1 MNPAQQ
7 KTTTIKEI
15 KAIKNPLIRT
25 LLIISGIISLV
36 LGIIGILLPVLPTT
50 PFIILAAAC
59 FARSSQK
66 FYDRLYE
73 NRFFGKILRDF
84 RDKKGLAL
92 KYKIYILTMLWLTLT
107 STAIFFTDSII
118 VRIILFSIAIAVTVH
133 ISKYKTLKS
142 IDN

>member
-1 MNPAQQ
+1 MNTAQQ
-7 KTTTIKEI
+7 KTTTPKEI
-15 KAIKNPLIRT
+15 RAFKNPVIRT

-36 LGIIGILLPVLPTT
+36 LGVIGILLPVLPTT

-66 FYDRLYE
+66 FYDLLYG

-92 KYKIYILTMLWLTLT
+92 KYKAYILTMLWLTLT

-118 VRIILFSIAIAVTVH
+118 VRIVLLSVAIGVTIHILR
-133 ISKYKTLKS
+133 YKTLKS
-142 IDN
+142 I